1 MRNLISLILLTASL
15 SHAIQLP
22 FDISKL
28 WPVKPP
34 PSESLP
40 VVETPQP
47 PRIAIIGAGA
57 GGSSAAFWIAKAKER
72 SGLDVEIDIY
82 ERNDYI
88 GGRSTTVYPYNDK
101 AYEPVELGASIFVA
115 VNKNLQRATREFNLS
130 LYGFEDDDGDMG
142 IWDGEQFLYTTGS
155 KTGIFGSWLDNLKF
169 LWRYGYRSAKR
180 MQELVRS
187 TLDVFVTLYNSDAP
201 QWSSIEELKNALNW
215 TELVSLT
222 GAEYFLNHG
231 VSQRLITELIEA
243 GTRVNYAQNV
253 DDLHSLVTACSLAA
267 DGGVSVKGGNWRIFE
282 QFVKRSGARIFL
294 GTEVVG
300 IQRRSDNGWTVA
312 TQDGH
317 RDYDAV
323 IIAAPYHTSRISLP
337 DDISSSIP
345 PQPYIHLHVTLLT
358 TTAATPDPEYFGYKP
373 SGKIPTTILTSFD
386 GARQGGKAPEFNS
399 LTYHGQAKI
408 ARNETHDA
416 QNTGEWSVKIFSME
430 PISDDWLA
438 RVFQGQV
445 GWVFRKEWDSYPVLP
460 PTVEFPPVKLDDGL
474 FYVNAFEPLIS
485 AMETET
491 IASRNIVEL
500 ILKEKFNS
508 SICPVET
515 TRATTDG
522 GVYGW
527 DC

>member
-1 MRNLISLILLTASL
+1 MRNLISLILVAASL

-22 FDISKL
+22 FDIGKL
-28 WPVKPP
+28 WPAKLP
-34 PSESLP
+34 PSEPSP

-57 GGSSAAFWIAKAKER
+57 GGSSAAFWISKAKER
-72 SGLDVEIDIY
+72 SGLDIEIDIY

-88 GGRSTTVYPYNDK
+88 GGRSTTVYPYNDT
-101 AYEPVELGASIFVA
+101 AYEPVELGASIFVD
-115 VNKNLQRATREFNLS
+115 VNQNLQRATREFNFS

-155 KTGIFGSWLDNLKF
+155 KTGIFGSWLDNIKF

-180 MQELVRS
+180 MQELVQS
-187 TLDVFVTLYNSDAP
+187 TLDVFATLYNSDAP

-253 DDLHSLVTACSLAA
+253 DELHSLATACSLAA

-323 IIAAPYHTSRISLP
+323 IIAAPYHTSR
-337 DDISSSIP
+337 
-345 PQPYIHLHVTLLT
+345 T
-358 TTAATPDPEYFGYKP
+358 TPDPEYFGYKP
-373 SGKIPTTILTSFD
+373 SDKIPTTILTSFD

-399 LTYHGQAKI
+399 LTYHGQAKV
-408 ARNETHDA
+408 ARNETHGA
-416 QNTGEWSVKIFSME
+416 QNTGEV

-500 ILKEKFNS
+500 ILREKFNS

-515 TRATTDG
+515 TRTITDG